1 MLSYMCIYF
10 IKSTEKYKCVFM
22 FPNTTHKYL
31 NCFFKN
37 VILCYRFHRSY
48 YLTDHLKTHTGLKP
62 HTCHICGK
70 TTSSKSNHNK
80 HVRTHHARES
90 VNTEG

>member
-1 MLSYMCIYF
+1 ML
-10 IKSTEKYKCVFM
+10 
-22 FPNTTHKYL
+22 L
-31 NCFFKN
+31 
-37 VILCYRFHRSY
+37 RFHRSY
-48 YLTDHLKTHTGLKP
+48 YLTDHLKTHTGQKP

-90 VNTEG
+90 INTEG